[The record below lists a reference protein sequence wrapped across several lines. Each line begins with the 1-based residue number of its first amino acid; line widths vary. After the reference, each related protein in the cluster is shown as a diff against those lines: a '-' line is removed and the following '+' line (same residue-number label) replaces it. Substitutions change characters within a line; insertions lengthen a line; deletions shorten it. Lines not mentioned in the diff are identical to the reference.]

1 MQAKLTTKPSELKDY
16 ELRKRCDSEW
26 RRICNTPVSP
36 CDPQIEAFLQEFP
49 NIKPEP
55 FRWSRRKVL
64 RLAYEA
70 LRGRAGTGGPLG
82 KLRHLAGGPLQLNR
96 VSAKDIGLEAFDG
109 DAFAQFEPEIAKMFF
124 DTLEQHM
131 GGVPFWAVFEFGRIE
146 HKPHFHI
153 YTKQGACP
161 IGVNNGVALDDELL
175 EKTAYLLKP
184 PVWNELNRVGYVTVK
199 HAYPGMD
206 IAQRVSCRG
215 LPNKR
220 TQVIGIQEIEVA
232 LGFGLSKPSDV
243 EPLTKKELEVFEV
256 VGESLDLPSMDI
268 TQPKLGTK
276 ISEVLEVAEQCL
288 QRREKP
294 TPPIIQDRQCLQR
307 RENDSS
313 ESQCLQRKGVEAGLQ
328 QTLESK
334 QPQEPSPDSMD
345 WMTPEDFTR
354 FTRLCEL
361 WESGSFDG
369 QPGPFLTGFSDDLGK
384 SLSPFM
390 PQGDDCISGTQVY
403 ILTLTARALNLEAAA

>member
-1 MQAKLTTKPSELKDY
+1 
-16 ELRKRCDSEW
+16 
-26 RRICNTPVSP
+26 
-36 CDPQIEAFLQEFP
+36 
-49 NIKPEP
+49 
-55 FRWSRRKVL
+55 
-64 RLAYEA
+64 
-70 LRGRAGTGGPLG
+70 
-82 KLRHLAGGPLQLNR
+82 LAGGPLQLNR
-96 VSAKDIGLEAFDG
+96 ISAKDIGLEAFDG

-153 YTKQGACP
+153 FTAQGACP
-161 IGVNNGVALDDELL
+161 IGVSNGVVLDDELL

-199 HAYPGMD
+199 HAYPGKN
-206 IAQRVSCRG
+206 IAQRVYCRG

-220 TQVIGIQEIEVA
+220 TQVIGLKEIELA
-232 LGFGLSKPSDV
+232 GGFSLAKPQAKSTLS
-243 EPLTKKELEVFEV
+243 KKELEVSEV

-276 ISEVLEVAEQCL
+276 ISEVLEVADQTLLC
-288 QRREKP
+288 RGKS
-294 TPPIIQDRQCLQR
+294 TFPIIQDRETLLCR
-307 RENDSS
+307 GNGSP
-313 ESQCLQRKGVEAGLQ
+313 ESQTSRRKGVEAGVQ
-328 QTLESK
+328 HTPESK

-390 PQGDDCISGTQVY
+390 PQRDDCISGTQVY